1 MSPLLTAHKRRHR
14 GASRGQALIESAF
27 FFLILVTMVAASY
40 DTTSLLDNHLNVVYA
55 SRQGARTGAVL
66 GQTTVAD
73 CAIIKAVQAALTS
86 SPGLT
91 INNIIIYQAQS
102 DGSPSATAQDKYA
115 GNTTCTVPA
124 NTGCTQANNTP
135 TYSPPAITSSW
146 QPCSRNITPFSQDSI
161 GVEVDYS
168 YAFQFALVG
177 SGTLSASDRAVEPME
192 VVID

>member
-1 MSPLLTAHKRRHR
+1 MSPFLTAHKRRKR
-14 GASRGQALIESAF
+14 RASRGQALIESAF

-73 CAIIKAVQAALTS
+73 CAIIKAVQAALTGTQ
-86 SPGLT
+86 GLT
-91 INNIIIYQAQS
+91 INSIIIYQSQS
-102 DGSPSATAQDKYA
+102 DGSALTTAEDKYA
-115 GNTTCTVPA
+115 GNTTCTLPTNA
-124 NTGCTQANNTP
+124 GCSQPNNTP
-135 TYSPPAITSSW
+135 TYSPAALASSF

-168 YAFQFALVG
+168 YTFQFALVG
-177 SGTLSASDRAVEPME
+177 VGTLSASDHAVEPME
-192 VVID
+192 VVVD